1 MNGAEAAVPKGIESP
16 ILLIGEGVEE
26 VLFLKALVGNL
37 NVSGVQV
44 EHYEGK
50 SGLGRYL
57 SALKKRPGFARVEKL
72 GIIRDADDDPPASAA
87 SVDGA
92 IEQAG
97 FEPSLTVKKM
107 IIPSATETGALEN
120 LCLRTIE
127 GQPLAACIEEFLSC
141 ATRATTTQ
149 HTSTTAKAK
158 ARIHAWLSAQR
169 PPDLRLGQAA
179 KKGLIAWSSP
189 VFGELKE
196 FLRELHG

>member
-1 MNGAEAAVPKGIESP
+1 MNEVEAAVPKGIESP

-26 VLFLKALVGNL
+26 VLFLEALLGEL

-50 SGLGRYL
+50 SALARFL
-57 SALKKRPGFARVEKL
+57 KALKNRPGFGAVKKL
-72 GIIRDADDDPPASAA
+72 GIIRDADDDPVAA
-87 SVDGA
+87 TRSVDGA
-92 IEQAG
+92 IAQAG
-97 FEPSLTVKKM
+97 FDPNLTVKKM
-107 IIPSATETGALEN
+107 IIPSATESGALEN

-127 GQPLAACIEEFLSC
+127 GQPLEACIEEFLSC
-141 ATRATTTQ
+141 ATRATTIQ

-169 PPDLRLGQAA
+169 EPDLRLGHAA
-179 KKGLIAWSSP
+179 KKGLIDWSSP
-189 VFGELKE
+189 VFGELKQ